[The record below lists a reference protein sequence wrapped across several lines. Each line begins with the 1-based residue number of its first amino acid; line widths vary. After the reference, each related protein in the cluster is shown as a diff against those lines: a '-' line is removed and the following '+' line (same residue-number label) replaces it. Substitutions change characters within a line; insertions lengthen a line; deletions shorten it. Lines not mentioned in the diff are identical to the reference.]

1 MNTHVD
7 SGTEVGS
14 RDGRYV
20 PAYGPVDAVLGY
32 ALFYVVVD
40 RATPTV
46 VDVLGGVLGGVTAG
60 SIRLG
65 LAALLWF
72 VLVVTVIDGARRQLA
87 ALGVVGDGEPD
98 RSVWSPVIP
107 SETQALA
114 YVVLLALGGLVAA
127 WTFESAVGTVVSL
140 IRVVVTLDLGAFVL
154 GEFLVMVVFFVSFEV
169 AAYAADRLLV
179 GGFRTMLV
187 DGEGPNRS
195 RGRSSGRR

>member
-46 VDVLGGVLGGVTAG
+46 VDVLGGVTAG

>member
-1 MNTHVD
+1 MSTR
-7 SGTEVGS
+7 VGSRARTAS

-46 VDVLGGVLGGVTAG
+46 VDALGSVLGGVTAG

-72 VLVVTVIDGARRQLA
+72 VLVVTVIDQARRQFT
-87 ALGVVGDGEPD
+87 ALGLLGDADAADGNI
-98 RSVWSPVIP
+98 WSPVVP

-187 DGEGPNRS
+187 ED
-195 RGRSSGRR
+195 

>member
-46 VDVLGGVLGGVTAG
+46 VDVLGGVTAG

-195 RGRSSGRR
+195 RGRSSGRQ